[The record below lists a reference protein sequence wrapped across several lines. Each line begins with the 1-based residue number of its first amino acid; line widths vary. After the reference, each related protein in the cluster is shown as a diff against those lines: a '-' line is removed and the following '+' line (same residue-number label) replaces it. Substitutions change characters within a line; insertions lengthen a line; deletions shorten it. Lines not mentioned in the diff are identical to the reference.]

1 MTIISLIFMNNQTT
15 HNGNFK
21 SILGKA
27 IDDILFIDIDTL
39 KITYAYLGIKI
50 ELNPCAAKYLI

>member
-1 MTIISLIFMNNQTT
+1 MTIISLIFMNNQKT

-39 KITYAYLGIKI
+39 KIT
-50 ELNPCAAKYLI
+50 

>member
-27 IDDILFIDIDTL
+27 IDAILFIDIDTL
-39 KITYAYLGIKI
+39 RITYAYLGVKIKI
-50 ELNPCAAKYLI
+50 NRCAEKYLI